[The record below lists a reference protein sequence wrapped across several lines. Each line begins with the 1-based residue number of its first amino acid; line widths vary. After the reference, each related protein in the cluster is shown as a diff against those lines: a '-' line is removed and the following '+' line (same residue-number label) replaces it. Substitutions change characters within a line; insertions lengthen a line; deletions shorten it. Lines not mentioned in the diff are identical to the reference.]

1 MGSIKEFGYK
11 FAETLPVLEMSNIY
25 FKLIFFLVDRL
36 EEEEGKRKKHTAFQ
50 FVQQESWRDAMHGPW
65 ML

>member
-50 FVQQESWRDAMHGPW
+50 FVQQES
-65 ML
+65 